1 MAESV
6 PGSTRL
12 STSGGGLKAENTL
25 GTRLRKRQ
33 AREKALKQPF
43 IPLRFFLLF
52 LCLGQVFSFIT
63 SSNLKQTRQA
73 KNIKK
78 EQKSSVRLSREAI
91 VARFFQR
98 QTDKPHVE
106 HTLTIFFCAAM
117 LFKRITFCYHC
128 FFSMTAI
135 LKSASCCNFPEMS
148 KRQNGGSHQKKER
161 KILKCFAETKAK

>member
-33 AREKALKQPF
+33 AREKSLQTTCF
-43 IPLRFFLLF
+43 SLTVFFFAILMSRT
-52 LCLGQVFSFIT
+52 GFSFIT
-63 SSNLKQTRQA
+63 SSNLTQTRQV

-78 EQKSSVRLSREAI
+78 GQKSSVRLSREAL

-106 HTLTIFFCAAM
+106 HALTIF
-117 LFKRITFCYHC
+117 L
-128 FFSMTAI
+128 
-135 LKSASCCNFPEMS
+135 CC
-148 KRQNGGSHQKKER
+148 HA
-161 KILKCFAETKAK
+161 L

>member
-1 MAESV
+1 MVRRSSTTSRGTTYWFQYFVLRCV
-6 PGSTRL
+6 PGISFAHTQLFQDEVLTIIKTKDCNRGN
-12 STSGGGLKAENTL
+12 GGISPRIYAAFNIWVHL

-33 AREKALKQPF
+33 AREKSLKQPF

-78 EQKSSVRLSREAI
+78 GQKSSVRLSREAL

-106 HTLTIFFCAAM
+106 HALTIF
-117 LFKRITFCYHC
+117 L
-128 FFSMTAI
+128 
-135 LKSASCCNFPEMS
+135 CC
-148 KRQNGGSHQKKER
+148 HA
-161 KILKCFAETKAK
+161 L